1 MQCFD
6 LSVSF
11 YIQRLKMT
19 ACSRHLEMHRFYI
32 KNKNKQNK
40 KKKKKKKN
48 MKRVELE
55 I

>member
-32 KNKNKQNK
+32 KNKNKQTNK
-40 KKKKKKKN
+40 QTKN